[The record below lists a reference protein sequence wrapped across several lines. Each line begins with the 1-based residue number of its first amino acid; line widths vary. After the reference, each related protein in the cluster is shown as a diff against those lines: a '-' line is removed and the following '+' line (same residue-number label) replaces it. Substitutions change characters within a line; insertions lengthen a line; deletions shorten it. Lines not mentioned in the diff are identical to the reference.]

1 MSSIINSGCSLSI
14 AWTAYSTVSED
25 LDICWAMEGKKNRG
39 STVLASLWLMK
50 SCAQSTRRHFD
61 SLAMEAV
68 MADLP
73 TPGSPDIQ
81 KKHRA
86 VSEMSEVHSMM
97 SSNISFRIPGSQGY
111 FF

>member
-1 MSSIINSGCSLSI
+1 MSSIINSGCSLSV
-14 AWTAYSTVSED
+14 AWTAYSMAGED

-39 STVLASLWLMK
+39 SMVLASLRLMK
-50 SCAQSTRRHFD
+50 SCAQSTHRRLD

-81 KKHRA
+81 KKHCA
-86 VSEMSEVHSMM
+86 VSEMSAVHSMM
-97 SSNISFRIPGSQGY
+97 LTNISFRVP
-111 FF
+111 

>member
-1 MSSIINSGCSLSI
+1 MSSIINSGCSLSV
-14 AWTAYSTVSED
+14 AWTAYSMAGED
-25 LDICWAMEGKKNRG
+25 LDICWAMEGEKNRG
-39 STVLASLWLMK
+39 STVLASLRFMK
-50 SCAQSTRRHFD
+50 SCAQSTRRRLD

-73 TPGSPDIQ
+73 IPGSPDIQ

-86 VSEMSEVHSMM
+86 VSEMSVIQSMM
-97 SSNISFRIPGSQGY
+97 SPKIFFRVPGSQGY